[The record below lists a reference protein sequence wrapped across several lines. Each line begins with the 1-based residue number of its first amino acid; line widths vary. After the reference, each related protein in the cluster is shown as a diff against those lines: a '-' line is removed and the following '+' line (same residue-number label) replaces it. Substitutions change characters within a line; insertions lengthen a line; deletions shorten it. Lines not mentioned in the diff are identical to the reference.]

1 MGEKSQYPE
10 MKVAVVKLQSRYPL
24 CAGEGR
30 FLGYLTDSL
39 TLRFRISPLKKCGT
53 SDSESFDGEL
63 GSTVFNYN

>member
-1 MGEKSQYPE
+1 MRLAGSMGEKSQYPE

-39 TLRFRISPLKKCGT
+39 TLRFRILP
-53 SDSESFDGEL
+53 
-63 GSTVFNYN
+63 